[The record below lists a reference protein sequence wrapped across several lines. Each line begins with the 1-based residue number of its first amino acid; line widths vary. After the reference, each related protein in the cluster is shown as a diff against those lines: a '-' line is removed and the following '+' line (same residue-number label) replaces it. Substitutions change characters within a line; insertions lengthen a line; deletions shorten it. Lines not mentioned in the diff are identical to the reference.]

1 MARRKPDQVDKI
13 VGRNVRICRLQ
24 KGLSQTDLAIKLG
37 ITFQQIQKYEKGT
50 NRIASGRLLK
60 IASLLSVPLILL
72 FKGSEIIADT
82 NKQSVFDQLAE
93 PHGNRLVQAFAK
105 IRQDATR
112 RSVVRLVEEIVKTS
126 R

>member
-24 KGLSQTDLAIKLG
+24 SGLSQTDLATRLG

-60 IASLLSVPLILL
+60 IASLLSVPLIVL

-112 RSVVRLVEEIVKTS
+112 RSVVRLVEEIAKAS

>member
-24 KGLSQTDLAIKLG
+24 SGLSQTDLATRLG

-112 RSVVRLVEEIVKTS
+112 RSVVRLVEEIAKAS

>member
-24 KGLSQTDLAIKLG
+24 SGLSQTDLATRLG

-60 IASLLSVPLILL
+60 IASLLSVPLIVL

>member
-1 MARRKPDQVDKI
+1 M
-13 VGRNVRICRLQ
+13 VGRNVRIYRLQ
-24 KGLSQTDLAIKLG
+24 SGLSQTDMATRLG

-60 IASLLSVPLILL
+60 IASLLSVPLIVL
-72 FKGSEIIADT
+72 FKGSEVIADT

-112 RSVVRLVEEIVKTS
+112 RSVVRLVEEIAKTGG
-126 R
+126 